1 MSDYR
6 ESHLHSDTRTHG
18 KPDMVKLTYHLVR
31 EFNAEA
37 VGQLEAMGFPLVRIQ
52 KALLATGNQ
61 DSQAA
66 MEWLFQ
72 HMDDPG
78 SCLLHLLD

>member
-1 MSDYR
+1 MR
-6 ESHLHSDTRTHG
+6 KMARLRTHPHPPIDLINHIG
-18 KPDMVKLTYHLVR
+18 TQLP

-52 KALLATGNQ
+52 KALLATGNK